1 MSSILISSL
10 ELSEFELS
18 SVQSKFSLFNVESMF
33 EFGYGWVG
41 LALLMF
47 NFSAVGS

>member
-1 MSSILISSL
+1 MCSL
-10 ELSEFELS
+10 ELSDFELS
-18 SVQSKFSLFNVESMF
+18 SVQSKFSLFHVEAKF

-47 NFSAVGS
+47 KFPAVGS